1 MDNGIALIAIVV
13 AAVVGS
19 TIVWLA
25 LRRNLP
31 PDAAEALAAYVAAIR
46 SQLSGVVDE
55 DMIRTIAGALWD
67 QWGDGAKYFTRDEFI
82 GYVLRALYGSNAA
95 QFELPMADGFA
106 PRDAFL
112 RIIPSNQGQR

>member
-31 PDAAEALAAYVAAIR
+31 PEAAEALAAYVAAIR
-46 SQLSGVVDE
+46 AQLSGVVDE
-55 DMIRTIAGALWD
+55 ATIRTLAGAMYDNWAT
-67 QWGDGAKYFTRDEFI
+67 GSKYFSRDEFI
-82 GYVLRALYGSNAA
+82 ALVLRALYGSNQA
-95 QFELPMADGFA
+95 QTAIPAEFA
-106 PRDAFL
+106 PRVAFL
-112 RIIPSNQGQR
+112 RIV

>member
-19 TIVWLA
+19 TVVWLA

-31 PDAAEALAAYVAAIR
+31 PEAAEALAAYVAAIR

-55 DMIRTIAGALWD
+55 ATIRTVAGAIWD
-67 QWGDGAKYFTRDEFI
+67 QWAGGAKYFTRDEFI
-82 GYVLRALYGSNAA
+82 GYVLRALQGSNRA
-95 QFELPMADGFA
+95 QFELPEADGFA

-112 RIIPSNQGQR
+112 RIV